1 MLMSWRDP
9 ENTGGESWGEKVPS
23 SGLTDDRQAAMLT
36 VSCTAAAK
44 KKTEYDVQQAAAAG
58 LPLTLFRRRPL
69 SNPQSCPPFGRAT
82 PSHGAPMAEPPPS
95 GDGMPPVAI
104 AAAGQWG
111 FGAGRWSW
119 LPSEPA
125 RRRSHTTRRP
135 NNARNQGGSASAF
148 PLQVRSQRPSLLS
161 CFVRHLIL
169 PTYTRHAPLVPP
181 TTKHS
186 SRPRHLGTILCPPT
200 HRFPRSLV
208 IASSIR
214 PAPRPSLA
222 HQHNNPHGLRAAI
235 DIDAVSC
242 PFSRPLRP
250 SSPLL
255 ASLLNRRQVCCD
267 GCPSPST
274 PVANSDAQHTR
285 RIETRYPR

>member
-23 SGLTDDRQAAMLT
+23 SGLTDDRRAAMLT

-44 KKTEYDVQQAAAAG
+44 KRTEIRRAASSSSRAAADPFSAQT
-58 LPLTLFRRRPL
+58 PENRAIP
-69 SNPQSCPPFGRAT
+69 NPAPRSEGPPRT
-82 PSHGAPMAEPPPS
+82 VHPWLNLPPP
-95 GDGMPPVAI
+95 GDGLPPVAI

-186 SRPRHLGTILCPPT
+186 SRPRHLGTILCPRT

-222 HQHNNPHGLRAAI
+222 Q
-235 DIDAVSC
+235 
-242 PFSRPLRP
+242 
-250 SSPLL
+250 
-255 ASLLNRRQVCCD
+255 
-267 GCPSPST
+267 
-274 PVANSDAQHTR
+274 
-285 RIETRYPR
+285 